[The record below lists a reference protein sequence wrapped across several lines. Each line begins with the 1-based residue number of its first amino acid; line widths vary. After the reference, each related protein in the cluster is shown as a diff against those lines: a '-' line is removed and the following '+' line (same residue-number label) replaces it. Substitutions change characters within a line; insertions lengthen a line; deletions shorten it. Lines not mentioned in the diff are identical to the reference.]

1 MPRGQDS
8 LSSTASIASSIFKF
22 RVENGRT
29 YNGYGDRSI
38 APDSNH
44 EVSVIYHVELSC

>member
-8 LSSTASIASSIFKF
+8 FSSTASIASSIFKF

-38 APDSNH
+38 APGFNH
-44 EVSVIYHVELSC
+44 EVSVIYRVELSC